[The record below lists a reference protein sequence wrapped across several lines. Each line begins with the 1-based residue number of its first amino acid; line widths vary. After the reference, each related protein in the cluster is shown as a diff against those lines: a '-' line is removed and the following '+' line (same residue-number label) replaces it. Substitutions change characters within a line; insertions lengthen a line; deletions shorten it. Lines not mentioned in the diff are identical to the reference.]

1 MIQGIH
7 GGLEGLE
14 VNVHG
19 KEARK
24 AYGDMSVT
32 QPGTALGMSHKM
44 VGYTCSG
51 VSFHFTL

>member
-1 MIQGIH
+1 MIH